1 MLRHVQYNIIQNWNS
16 LNTMTTDQYSSKSAT
31 ADSMTH
37 NKPLFFLPTIYLY
50 YAHHSVGKEK

>member
-16 LNTMTTDQYSSKSAT
+16 LNTMTTDQYPSKSAT

-37 NKPLFFLPTIYLY
+37 NKPLFFC
-50 YAHHSVGKEK
+50 YAQYTYIMHIIL